1 MQLVEAVRGVLESFV
16 TTDARVAVSAL
27 LLTLAGVFGLLVTPW
42 AMSRAA
48 RVVRRGLRRRATG
61 TADPAADADDGQPG
75 STDESAAGGTPPVD
89 WQIPVV
95 AATRTVQAG
104 LFLGTALALLIIW
117 GRVDLAL
124 TVTEIIGGLLPTATR
139 LALTVALVA
148 GAFEGTNVL
157 ERRLSAYAE
166 QSHRINQHQERV
178 VFRVMQVVLLVAVGL
193 TTLSIWEYNP
203 QGVLV
208 GAGFLGIVVGMAA
221 RQTLGSFIAGFVVMF
236 SRPFRLGDWVVI
248 GEWEGIVTDITILNT
263 RIKTFDDEEVVV
275 PNDRVVNATVTNRTR
290 RGRLRLTVDVGVDY
304 DTDLERAESVVRDA
318 IDGVDHVRRVPKPQV
333 VPTAF
338 GDSAVVL
345 EVRFWIDNPSARRR
359 WQTRAGV
366 IRAVKTAFE
375 REGIQIPFPQREL
388 SNRTQADRP
397 HPTRR
402 GDRPESVQAAPRSED

>member
-1 MQLVEAVRGVLESFV
+1 MQLVELVRGVLESFV
-16 TTDARVAVSAL
+16 TTDARVAVSAV

-42 AMSRAA
+42 AISRFA
-48 RVVRRGLRRRATG
+48 RVVRQRLRRRSTDTPG
-61 TADPAADADDGQPG
+61 QSPDSGDGQP
-75 STDESAAGGTPPVD
+75 SSVDEPAGGGTPPID

-104 LFLGTALALLIIW
+104 LFLGTALALLVTW
-117 GRVDLAL
+117 GHVDLAL
-124 TVTEIIGGLLPTATR
+124 AVTEILGGLLPTAAR
-139 LALTVALVA
+139 LALTVGLVV
-148 GAFEGTNVL
+148 GAFEGTGLL

-178 VFRVMQVVLLVAVGL
+178 VFRVVQVVLLVAVGL

-290 RGRLRLTVDVGVDY
+290 RGRLRLTVEVGVDY
-304 DTDLERAESVVRDA
+304 DTDLEGAESVVRDA

-366 IRAVKTAFE
+366 IRAVKEAFE

-388 SNRTQADRP
+388 SNRAQVDRP
-397 HPTRR
+397 HPTARD
-402 GDRPESVQAAPRSED
+402 DRPARVRAARRSED